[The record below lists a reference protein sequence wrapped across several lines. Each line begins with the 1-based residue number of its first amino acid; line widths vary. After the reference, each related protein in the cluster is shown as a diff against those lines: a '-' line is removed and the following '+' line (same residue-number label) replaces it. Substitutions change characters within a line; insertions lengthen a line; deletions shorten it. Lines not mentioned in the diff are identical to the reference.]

1 MTSQRKIEANRFNA
15 KKSTGPKTR
24 CGRARSAKNARR
36 HGLSLSIFADLA
48 YSAEIETSA
57 YKIAES
63 EDKVVIEIARRVA
76 EAQIYL
82 ARIGRVR
89 HSFLERNGELSQVSE
104 EVLKQLN
111 AMDRYARR
119 ARSRRKFAMRELDA
133 AQHQH
138 GRLKT

>member
-1 MTSQRKIEANRFNA
+1 MISQRKIEANRFNA

-57 YKIAES
+57 HEIAES

-76 EAQIYL
+76 EAQIDL

-89 HSFLERNGELSQVSE
+89 HSLLEGNGELSQVSE

-119 ARSRRKFAMRELDA
+119 AHSRRKFAIRELDA